1 MSLSVA
7 WTLGR
12 WTPKTFSISSA
23 RRCRSGH
30 SEALT
35 LEHQKYAISPKRF
48 RLGSHRVRTPE
59 ETVSGLATAIRASG
73 ITRVANITGL
83 DVLGV
88 PVFAAFRPRTRYLVV
103 SQGKGVSA
111 EAAKASA
118 ICEFLERW
126 VAEYLPRKGSVESF
140 EDFSRLNAVV
150 PLDRLPRRSD
160 VAVAETTLIEW
171 IEALDLLS
179 NERIWLPSDFV
190 HLDQRQPPAIG
201 NGIFPNESTG
211 LAVGNSYVEALVHAI
226 CEVIERDAV
235 TLWRLR
241 PSIQNLLKID
251 LDTVDNP
258 EIRKIIETAEMKNV
272 GIAIWEATSDLGVPT
287 FICRMMDLDP
297 PRFAPHQAIDGSG
310 CHPCRRLPVT
320 GRHRGGTGSANI
332 DIGQQGGP
340 FHPSLCRPDQRLLEI
355 ARNPTFGTPARRS
368 FHKAPTIESDDLW
381 EDLDFLLDRCRK
393 NNVSNVLAVH
403 LSRPE
408 LNLRAARVVIPDLED
423 GEDVPAFVP
432 RTRALS
438 AYWGD
443 LQGPR

>member
-1 MSLSVA
+1 M
-7 WTLGR
+7 
-12 WTPKTFSISSA
+12 
-23 RRCRSGH
+23 
-30 SEALT
+30 
-35 LEHQKYAISPKRF
+35 
-48 RLGSHRVRTPE
+48 
-59 ETVSGLATAIRASG
+59 
-73 ITRVANITGL
+73 
-83 DVLGV
+83 
-88 PVFAAFRPRTRYLVV
+88 
-103 SQGKGVSA
+103 
-111 EAAKASA
+111 
-118 ICEFLERW
+118 
-126 VAEYLPRKGSVESF
+126 
-140 EDFSRLNAVV
+140 
-150 PLDRLPRRSD
+150 
-160 VAVAETTLIEW
+160 AVAETTLIEW

-310 CHPCRRLPVT
+310 CHPCREVALSRAVREAAQGRLT
-320 GRHRGGTGSANI
+320 LISGSREDLFIRHYA
-332 DIGQQGGP
+332 
-340 FHPSLCRPDQRLLEI
+340 DQTKDFLRLRES
-355 ARNPTFGTPARRS
+355 TFGTPARRS

-393 NNVSNVLAVH
+393 NNVSNVLAVD

-408 LNLRAARVVIPDLED
+408 LNLRAARVVMLDLED

-443 LQGPR
+443 SQGPR